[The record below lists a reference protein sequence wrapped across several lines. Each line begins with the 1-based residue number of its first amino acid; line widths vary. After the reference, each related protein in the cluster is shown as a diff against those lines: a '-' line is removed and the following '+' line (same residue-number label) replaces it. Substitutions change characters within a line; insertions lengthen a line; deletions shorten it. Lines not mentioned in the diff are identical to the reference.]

1 MFIHRFTE
9 RFIHNL
15 FESMRKHQICKIIMV
30 YLFMPLK
37 LTFKMQKFIRKNAKN
52 NETSVFIQLCI
63 LVSNE

>member
-1 MFIHRFTE
+1 M
-9 RFIHNL
+9 
-15 FESMRKHQICKIIMV
+15 CKIIMV

-63 LVSNE
+63 LVLNE